1 MYEIRPE
8 AVLTFLNDRNVRFPR
23 FQRKQTWK
31 SEQNLKLAISI
42 FKNYPVGVTIINKA
56 DYKGKSTRWLLDGRQ
71 RRNALKLMLENPEHI
86 YSWAKSFLKIKNK
99 DQSQEIEDKFWQ
111 GIEDYL
117 NYKEQ
122 WEIEEEK
129 SDKIKSK
136 EADQEEEEYLGNFF
150 EDDDIQDEATDEQ
163 TNITESTDN
172 RESLGNLDE
181 LLSIIQTVHKQTTT
195 SSSFSK
201 PFDFTDIIKN
211 LAYVEN
217 DGKQI
222 ISGKKVTTFIR
233 EYQKF
238 ATDEYQNNEVAQD
251 SFKAF
256 ILLRHQLNEAEEKSF
271 ITILE
276 KNWKYIKDSIEIVD
290 IIENRLREAVIG
302 IIETKDLSSTDS
314 QMIFKLINDSG
325 TPLSAVE
332 ILSSKPAWN
341 MVVKSP
347 STKLIKYTESL
358 YKAINTESTNVVK
371 WDYPATLYNRLDNI
385 DYLMPSLS
393 YENHL
398 EKNITLGFKIISG
411 VILGAIKKDDLS
423 LLSTNKKIVWSED
436 IDEIVNDICNIGK
449 LLSESN
455 YFKCLSSWNQSLM
468 GLTSDAVALNFLFI
482 TYKDYIRKNKPYG
495 RGSKQFVSNAI
506 RLADKSIYE
515 YVTKKWR
522 GSSDSKISKNLKDF
536 HNMPDIYDVVSD
548 QVWKSLLTNVID
560 NCKIADDDIK
570 FSLMKTIIFHHY
582 SIAEE
587 MGPNDVNIKVNVDHI
602 IPQAQFDNGTID
614 NAENVKNSIFNLCP
628 LPQKEN
634 AKKSDK
640 TLNEIT
646 DKWLIQQIE
655 KYSHIK
661 EDDFKNY
668 SNVTKWEELKKSR
681 RGFFEEQFFVNRN
694 HILNN

>member
-31 SEQNLKLAISI
+31 AEQNLKLAISI
-42 FKNYPVGVTIINKA
+42 FKDYPVGVTIINKA
-56 DYKGKSTRWLLDGRQ
+56 EYKGKSTRWLLDGRQ

-86 YSWAKSFLKIKNK
+86 YSWAKTFLKIKSK
-99 DQSQEIEDKFWQ
+99 DQPQEIEDKFWQ

-122 WEIEEEK
+122 WELDEEK
-129 SDKIKSK
+129 SDKTIVM
-136 EADQEEEEYLGNFF
+136 EDEEYEGDFF
-150 EDDDIQDEATDEQ
+150 EDDGLDE
-163 TNITESTDN
+163 ESEDGELNEKEKSDN

-181 LLSIIQTVHKQTTT
+181 LLSIIQTVHRATYG

-201 PFDFTDIIKN
+201 PFDFTNVIKN
-211 LAYVEN
+211 LTYIEN
-217 DGKQI
+217 DGRQI

-238 ATDEYQNNEVAQD
+238 VTDEYHNNEVTQE

-256 ILLRHQLNEAEEKSF
+256 VLLRHQINQEEEKIF
-271 ITILE
+271 LTILE
-276 KNWKYIKDSIEIVD
+276 KNWKYIKKSIEIVD
-290 IIENRLREAVIG
+290 VIENRLREAIIG

-341 MVVKSP
+341 MIVKSP
-347 STKLIKYTESL
+347 SPKLVKYTEKL

-385 DYLMPSLS
+385 DYIMPPLS

-411 VILGAIKKDDLS
+411 VILGAIKKEDLS

-436 IDEIVNDICNIGK
+436 IDEIANDICNIGK

-468 GLTSDAVALNFLFI
+468 GITSDAVALNFLFI
-482 TYKDYIRKNKPYG
+482 TYKDYQRKGKPYG

-506 RLADKSIYE
+506 RLADKLIYE
-515 YVTKKWR
+515 YITKKWR

-536 HNMPDIYDVVSD
+536 HNVPDIYDVIPD
-548 QVWKSLLTNVID
+548 NVWKVLLTDVID
-560 NCKIADDDIK
+560 NYKIEDDDIR
-570 FSLMKTIIFHHY
+570 FNLMKTIIFHHY
-582 SIAEE
+582 SIAEK
-587 MGPNDVNIKVNVDHI
+587 MGPNDIKIKVNVDHI
-602 IPQAQFDNGTID
+602 IPQSQFDNGTIE
-614 NAENVKNSIFNLCP
+614 NAEKLKNSIFNLCP

-640 TLNEIT
+640 TLSSIT

-655 KYSHIK
+655 KYADIK
-661 EDDFKNY
+661 EEDFKEY
-668 SNVTKWEELKKSR
+668 SNVTKWEDLKRNR
-681 RGFFEEQFFVNRN
+681 RNFFEVDFFVNRN